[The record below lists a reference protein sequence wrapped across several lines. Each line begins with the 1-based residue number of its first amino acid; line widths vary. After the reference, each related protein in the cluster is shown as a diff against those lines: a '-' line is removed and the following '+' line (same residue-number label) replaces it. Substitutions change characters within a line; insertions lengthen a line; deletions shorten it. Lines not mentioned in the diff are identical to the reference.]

1 MCKMGRMTMIPDAIK
16 VNMLFFFLPFCKFVM
31 QLKPFFVCV
40 LYIYLSK
47 YSASFVVLQMMPC

>member
-1 MCKMGRMTMIPDAIK
+1 MIPDAIK